1 MSYVNYS
8 DQEDRHIETKQ
19 VFYIIVAFGLMVIL
33 ILRLLQIQVFNYNQ
47 YYNKSE
53 DYRIKR
59 VIIEAS
65 RGFIYDRNGE
75 ILASNRPSY
84 SVTIDPFEIDKFD
97 ETVPRLA
104 SLVPDFSTLIN
115 ISKSGLVDSIKVL
128 TRESRNPSTIIQD
141 ADFGT
146 ISVIEEH
153 SLELPGVG
161 CTIDQRR
168 DYPHGALACHVLGY
182 MGKLTQEETDQLLDK
197 GYYKNQ
203 WIGRYGIE
211 QCYEH
216 ILKGKN
222 GAKFLEKNYL
232 NRLLGTIG
240 EYKPDPATPG
250 KDVKLTIDYRLQMVA
265 EAAFGDTVRG
275 AIVALDPRNG
285 EVLILASSPSFDPNE
300 FASIMTEEMYASL
313 VNDSEK
319 PLYNRAIQGTYSPGS
334 TFKMVTALAGLEN
347 GFTESS
353 RFQPCKGFYYF
364 GREYECWNRDT
375 GGHGSLDMVDAII
388 QSCNVYY
395 YQLGRKLGIE
405 KWCPICEKLGFG
417 KKTGIDL
424 IGEVTGNLPSPAFY
438 KSRNIPYSPGMILN
452 LAIGQGEN
460 DVTPLQL
467 ACYVGIIA
475 TEGIVAK
482 PHLIMKNDEPTGRIE
497 GISIESFKVVKKGM
511 LGVVNN
517 PRGTARSVRIPGHLI
532 AGKTGTVQNPHGT
545 DHRIFVAFAPYD
557 EPSIAIACIAENVG
571 EIKPSLAV
579 TMVRQVLT
587 EYFNHFPDTTDS
599 EHDKT
604 F

>member
-1 MSYVNYS
+1 MSYGNYS
-8 DQEDRHIETKQ
+8 DQEDRHIEEKRLL
-19 VFYIIVAFGLMVIL
+19 YIFIAFGLMVIL
-33 ILRLLQIQVFNYNQ
+33 IIRLFQIQVFNYNL

-59 VIIEAS
+59 IIIEAS

-104 SLVPDFSTLIN
+104 SLVPDFSTLIG
-115 ISKSGLVDSIKVL
+115 IPETGLIDSIKVL
-128 TRESRNPSTIIQD
+128 TRKTRNPSTIILD

-168 DYPHGALACHVLGY
+168 DYPYGSLGCHVIGY
-182 MGKLTQEETDQLLDK
+182 MGKLTKEETEQLLDR

-211 QCYEH
+211 QRYEN

-232 NRLLGTIG
+232 NRFLGTIG
-240 EYKPDPATPG
+240 DYKPDPAIPG
-250 KDVKLTIDYRLQMVA
+250 KDVTLTIDYRLQMAA
-265 EAAFGDTVRG
+265 EKAFGDTVRG
-275 AIVALDPRNG
+275 SIVALDPRNG
-285 EVLILASSPSFDPNE
+285 EILILSSSPSFDPNE
-300 FASIMTEEMYASL
+300 FASIMTEKRYASL
-313 VNDSEK
+313 VNDPEK

-334 TFKMVTALAGLEN
+334 TFKMLTALAGLEN

-353 RFQPCKGFYYF
+353 KFQSCRGYYTY
-364 GREYECWNRDT
+364 GREYDCWTRDT
-375 GGHGSLDMVDAII
+375 GGHGSLDMVDAIT

-395 YQLGRKLGIE
+395 YQLARKLGLE
-405 KWCPICEKLGFG
+405 KWYPICEKLGFG

-424 IGEVTGNLPSPAFY
+424 FGEEAGNLPSPEFY
-438 KSRNIPYSPGMILN
+438 KSRNIAYSPGMILN

-467 ACYVGIIA
+467 ARYTGIIA
-475 TEGIVAK
+475 TEGIDAK
-482 PHLIMKNDEPTGRIE
+482 PHLIMRNIDPPGRIE
-497 GISIESFKVVKKGM
+497 GISPEYFKIVKKGM
-511 LGVVNN
+511 FGVVNN
-517 PRGTARSVRIPGHLI
+517 LRGTAKSSRIPGHLI

-545 DHRIFVAFAPYD
+545 DHKIFIVFAPYD
-557 EPSIAIACIAENVG
+557 DPSIAIVCIVENVG

-579 TMVRQVLT
+579 TMVKQVLA
-587 EYFNHFPDTTDS
+587 EYFKYYPDNTAS
-599 EHDKT
+599 END
-604 F
+604 